1 MVAKKRKRQNL
12 KQNLKQIKHPL
23 MGKNK
28 STPSNLNIF
37 RGYWVLDYPYGVP
50 GLFCLLNDLITETP
64 NMVPENNNIE
74 LNISLLMS

>member
-1 MVAKKRKRQNL
+1 MVAKKRTRQNL

-28 STPSNLNIF
+28 STPSNLNII
-37 RGYWVLDYPYGVP
+37 RGYWVLDYPSGFP